1 MMRAEVSLLE
11 ASGATQGIPTLLA
24 NNLSGYVTPNLFH
37 VHKNSMNIQWIITFF
52 PLVASDLP
60 NLPTHAD
67 FPPLRII
74 IHALQ
79 FRDLHQPLLNGLR
92 TNLLDAGV
100 NLLPGAALS
109 LLFLS
114 STLYTEA
121 ITSSKSPIAYKAY
134 LKRVGMFEPAMTA
147 IKAIALKFSGKRTQQ
162 EVDRLVWGDSQ
173 ESKKE

>member
-1 MMRAEVSLLE
+1 
-11 ASGATQGIPTLLA
+11 
-24 NNLSGYVTPNLFH
+24 
-37 VHKNSMNIQWIITFF
+37 MNIQWIITFF
-52 PLVASDLP
+52 PLVASGPP
-60 NLPTHAD
+60 NLPTNAD

-79 FRDLHQPLLNGLR
+79 YPDLHHPLLIGLR
-92 TNLLDAGV
+92 TILLDAGL

-121 ITSSKSPIAYKAY
+121 ITSAKYPIGYSAYQN
-134 LKRVGMFEPAMTA
+134 RVGMFEPTMTA

-162 EVDRLVWGDSQ
+162 DVDRLVWGDSQ

>member
-1 MMRAEVSLLE
+1 
-11 ASGATQGIPTLLA
+11 
-24 NNLSGYVTPNLFH
+24 
-37 VHKNSMNIQWIITFF
+37 MNIQWIITFF
-52 PLVASDLP
+52 PLVASGSP

-92 TNLLDAGV
+92 TTLLDAGL

-109 LLFLS
+109 LLFFS

-121 ITSSKSPIAYKAY
+121 ITSSKYPIAYKAY
-134 LKRVGMFEPAMTA
+134 QKRVGMFEPAMTA
-147 IKAIALKFSGKRTQQ
+147 IKAIALKFCGKKKTQQ
-162 EVDRLVWGDSQ
+162 DVDRLVWGGSQ